1 MGSGF
6 QTFASGLRTGTW
18 GFGGLIT
25 LFSLTFLAGGIIIT
39 ASHRLFGLITWIP
52 DNVMKWIGHN
62 PHALGEQ
69 DAEGKIRNSFGG
81 FTSTMQ
87 NALNPRMTAGFR
99 GKPGGGDKDQT
110 DKTAALAAAQAT
122 ATEQPNSQAKAD
134 TGTGAAR
141 DSSPLL

>member
-1 MGSGF
+1 MCYDTVSYHN
-6 QTFASGLRTGTW
+6 TSRT
-18 GFGGLIT
+18 
-25 LFSLTFLAGGIIIT
+25 T

-87 NALNPRMTAGFR
+87 NALNPRMTSGFR
-99 GKPGGGDKDQT
+99 GKPPTPTGGGGKGGGGDKPAA
-110 DKTAALAAAQAT
+110 DKKTNAL
-122 ATEQPNSQAKAD
+122 
-134 TGTGAAR
+134 
-141 DSSPLL
+141 SPQGGLGSGGNEA

>member
-1 MGSGF
+1 MVPVF
-6 QTFASGLRTGTW
+6 YQNVKRLPIIFIH
-18 GFGGLIT
+18 GGLIT

-52 DNVMKWIGHN
+52 DNVMKWIGHS
-62 PHALGEQ
+62 PHSLGEQ
-69 DAEGKIRNSFGG
+69 DAESKIRNSFGG

-122 ATEQPNSQAKAD
+122 ATEQATSQAKGGVPGQDGVEKA
-134 TGTGAAR
+134 
-141 DSSPLL
+141 